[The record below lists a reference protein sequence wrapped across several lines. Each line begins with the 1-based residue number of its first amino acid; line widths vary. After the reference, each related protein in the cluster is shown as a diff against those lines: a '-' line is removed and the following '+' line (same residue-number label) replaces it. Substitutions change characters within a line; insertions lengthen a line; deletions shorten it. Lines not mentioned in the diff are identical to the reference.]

1 MPFNYPISQLPHKI
15 VAPLL
20 MGNSV
25 ILKPASETP
34 LSGIRFVELMWEA
47 GFPGNAIQVLTGS
60 GARIGRQLCLD
71 PRVSAVSL
79 TGSTEVGIEI
89 AKTAA
94 THLHHVKLELGGNDP
109 LIILEDADLDLAV
122 EESIAGRSVQNAGQA
137 CCASKRFIVSN
148 KIKDAY
154 VEKLVARLR
163 ALKTGDPA
171 DPETDFGPV
180 ISAKAAKVAL
190 QQVQDAISSGA
201 RLLLGGAC
209 ANDTFVELTVLDVT
223 RDMAIARDEEV
234 FAPVWPIIGFDTVE
248 EAVSIAND
256 TKYGLSSGVIGK
268 DMKQLLQVARTIQA
282 GACIINGSGD
292 YRSYDQPFGGYK
304 MTGLGREGSRH
315 TLESVTQLKTIIFKG
330 CF

>member
-109 LIILEDADLDLAV
+109 LIILE
-122 EESIAGRSVQNAGQA
+122 SRRRWRNHAGRSVQKLLRQQA
-137 CCASKRFIVSN
+137 
-148 KIKDAY
+148 
-154 VEKLVARLR
+154 
-163 ALKTGDPA
+163 
-171 DPETDFGPV
+171 
-180 ISAKAAKVAL
+180 
-190 QQVQDAISSGA
+190 
-201 RLLLGGAC
+201 LL
-209 ANDTFVELTVLDVT
+209 VT
-223 RDMAIARDEEV
+223 RSRTPMSKAVRAKMAIGRPGDHS
-234 FAPVWPIIGFDTVE
+234 AP
-248 EAVSIAND
+248 
-256 TKYGLSSGVIGK
+256 SS
-268 DMKQLLQVARTIQA
+268 A
-282 GACIINGSGD
+282 
-292 YRSYDQPFGGYK
+292 
-304 MTGLGREGSRH
+304 
-315 TLESVTQLKTIIFKG
+315 
-330 CF
+330 